1 MRRADRQMGR
11 RFGLAVIDRCPFA
24 TLCLTR
30 PDGAPY
36 GVAISP
42 VRMGQAVYFHSAVAG
57 EKVVLLRGHDEVCLV
72 CVGGVEQH
80 LPDGSHLGYESAVV
94 TGPIALV
101 TDPEEKSEAMVA
113 LSLRYT
119 PEKGERREYIRK
131 NFPALRVYRI
141 QIATLTAKRKKFDP
155 QGRSVRG
162 DGA

>member
-1 MRRADRQMGR
+1 MGR

-57 EKVVLLRGHDEVCLV
+57 EKVELLRGHGEVCLV

-119 PEKGERREYIRK
+119 PEKGERRAYIAK
-131 NFPALRVYRI
+131 YLSALHVYRI
-141 QIATLTAKRKKFDP
+141 DIRALTAKRKLTGPDGKP
-155 QGRSVRG
+155 VRG
-162 DGA
+162 EGDVD